1 MKRRAIVTWLSA
13 VLIAGCAAN
22 SDGSDNVFV
31 VQQGVTQGGPAST
44 ADIVDIGLPM
54 LHNMTAHAV
63 TLRWVRLAG
72 HVRGMRVLNVTAYQY
87 SEAGEGI
94 AADLGDL
101 RKHCR
106 KEMTPYPVT
115 RAVTRAHADSN
126 WLIIIAITF
135 SRPGRYTIR
144 RAKIGYRTDGHLGW
158 QYQNLDTTV
167 NVHEANPGARPALS
181 GC

>member
-1 MKRRAIVTWLSA
+1 MKRRAIMTLLSA
-13 VLIAGCAAN
+13 VLIAGCTAN
-22 SDGSDNVFV
+22 SDGSRDVFA

-44 ADIVDIGLPM
+44 ADIVDIGLPL

-72 HVRGMRVLNVTAYQY
+72 HFNGMRVLNVTAYQY
-87 SEAGEGI
+87 SQGGEGI
-94 AADLGDL
+94 AAGLGDL

-106 KEMTPYPVT
+106 EEMTPYPVA

-135 SRPGRYTIR
+135 SRP
-144 RAKIGYRTDGHLGW
+144 AA
-158 QYQNLDTTV
+158 TT
-167 NVHEANPGARPALS
+167 
-181 GC
+181 